1 MTAELVHRL
10 DDFPDPHRPVTLAI
24 GAFDG
29 LHRGHAEIIAH
40 ARAQG
45 GRVGVLRFHPHPMRV
60 LRPEDAPPLLCTES
74 QIQALL
80 LDLKVD
86 IHVRL
91 PFTPGRAEQEPEAFL
106 EELHR
111 CIPGLRGIVI
121 GPDWRF
127 GRRGRGDIHLLRAT
141 AEQHGYAVHVRPE
154 TRWQDER
161 ISSTRIR
168 HAVLRG
174 DLPAAETMLG
184 RPFRLSGTVQ
194 GGKQLGRTLGFPTA
208 NFTPDQELLPP
219 AGVYAMRVHVD
230 QQTLLGAGY
239 ITHHPSLVEVHLL
252 DFTGDLY
259 HRDLAVDLIA
269 FRRPP
274 VPLPDLKQLQR
285 KIEEDVTAIRALLET
300 RGLSKTRALPET
312 SA

>member
-1 MTAELVHRL
+1 MSALLVHGL
-10 DDFPDPHRPVTLAI
+10 DDFPEPENPVTLAI

-45 GRVGVLRFHPHPMRV
+45 GRVGVLRFFPHPMRV
-60 LRPEDAPPLLCTES
+60 LRPEDAPPLLCTEAR
-74 QIQALL
+74 IQNLL
-80 LDLKVD
+80 SELNVEVHL
-86 IHVRL
+86 RL
-91 PFTPGRAEQEPEAFL
+91 PFTPERAAQEPEAFL

-111 CIPGLRGIVI
+111 ALPGLQGIVV

-127 GRRGRGDIHLLRAT
+127 GRRGRGDIHLLRET
-141 AEQHGYAVHVRPE
+141 AARYGWAVHVRPE
-154 TRWQDER
+154 TCWQNER

-174 DLPAAETMLG
+174 DLPAAEAMLG
-184 RPFRLSGTVQ
+184 RPFRLCGTVQ

-208 NFTPDQELLPP
+208 NFTPEQELLPP
-219 AGVYAMRVHVD
+219 AGVYAMLVRVD
-230 QQTLLGAGY
+230 TETFMGAGY

-252 DFTGDLY
+252 NFSGDLY
-259 HRDLAVDLIA
+259 GRNIAVDLIA

-274 VPLPDLKQLQR
+274 EPLPDTVKLRR
-285 KIEEDVTAIRALLET
+285 KIEEDVAAIRALLEA
-300 RGLSKTRALPET
+300 RG
-312 SA
+312 